1 MSPIKIRYRFLFAV
15 LGCVVYLPFLAAVD
29 LLDERGG
36 LCDILLYL
44 TIVPYMILS
53 IPGLLYPLR
62 GIYTAL
68 VVSASWGVVGFFI
81 GRAIDNRK
89 RPSSSETP

>member
-44 TIVPYMILS
+44 ILS